1 MKDLGFYRFY
11 GIKKLFIRALLS
23 NNFFMKSGFWRKI
36 MSSRGKYCSSQSRS
50 RYSYCLAIKC
60 KCLCHFKL
68 PFRRP
73 IKRMNSEANNK
84 VFCFNSLC
92 MLIAFTLFIKGC
104 DIGTQSAFVSAAINS
119 REHYNRLFFLGNTK
133 KVFNGL

>member
-1 MKDLGFYRFY
+1 MIWKILVFTDFTE
-11 GIKKLFIRALLS
+11 KKLFIRALLS

-36 MSSRGKYCSSQSRS
+36 ISSRGKYCSSQSRS

-68 PFRRP
+68 PFRWP
-73 IKRMNSEANNK
+73 IKRMNSKANNK

-92 MLIAFTLFIKGC
+92 MLIAFTLFIKGWHRYTKWLC
-104 DIGTQSAFVSAAINS
+104 FCCCQLPRRLQSSFLS
-119 REHYNRLFFLGNTK
+119 NRFSK
-133 KVFNGL
+133 IIKDS